1 MSIPESVIQIHL
13 VRNRLQVYLL
23 NGPSRKILCSLDLR
37 ERPTFYTDHGEVV
50 CQLASGHEFRF
61 DGLSYD
67 ESQLL
72 MDGVASAM
80 KRSEWGKRATVIAA
94 IGAIG
99 AVAVAGLLWLT
110 PHIGQTAAGTPS
122 APKAPA
128 WVAQETSPPLP
139 PSLPVTAAAPAA
151 PVDGWELPAPKRTVL
166 ADNLAKAAAR
176 DLFTVTYSQGH
187 ARTLYVFAD
196 PACPNCQRLEPAL
209 KSAAETVNVVVF
221 PVAVI
226 GGDQS
231 VDSISKVLCL
241 PANQRAQAWEKLLDP
256 LNDMPKPGQAA
267 QAVDAKPAIDGA
279 CESAKQALGVN
290 EVAYQTYRIP
300 GTPWVISDDGRHV
313 PQSVVRDRGQL
324 EAWLKKENHD
334 GAK

>member
-23 NGPSRKILCSLDLR
+23 NGPSRKVLCSLDLR
-37 ERPTFYTDHGEVV
+37 ERPTFHTDHGEVV
-50 CQLASGHEFRF
+50 CQLASGHEFRL

-80 KRSEWGKRATVIAA
+80 KRSEWGKRATVIGT

-110 PHIGQTAAGTPS
+110 PHIGQTGVGMPS
-122 APKAPA
+122 ALKAPA
-128 WVAQETSPPLP
+128 WVVQESSTP
-139 PSLPVTAAAPAA
+139 PSLPATATAPAA
-151 PVDGWELPAPKRTVL
+151 PVDGWELPAAKRTVL
-166 ADNLAKAAAR
+166 ADNLGKAAAR

-209 KSAAETVNVVVF
+209 KAAAETVNVVVF

-241 PANQRAQAWEKLLDP
+241 PANQRAQAWDKLLDP
-256 LNDMPKPGQAA
+256 LNDIPKPGQAVKPGDA
-267 QAVDAKPAIDGA
+267 QPSIDRA

-324 EAWLKKENHD
+324 EAWLKKGNHD

>member
-23 NGPSRKILCSLDLR
+23 NGPSRKVLCSLDLR
-37 ERPTFYTDHGEVV
+37 ERPTFHTDHGEVV
-50 CQLASGHEFRF
+50 CQLASGHEFRL

-80 KRSEWGKRATVIAA
+80 KRSEWGKRAAVVS
-94 IGAIG
+94 AIG
-99 AVAVAGLLWLT
+99 AVAVVGLLWLT
-110 PHIGQTAAGTPS
+110 PHIGQVAAGMPS

-128 WVAQETSPPLP
+128 WAEQETPTPPLP
-139 PSLPVTAAAPAA
+139 PATAAATATAA
-151 PVDGWELPAPKRTVL
+151 DGWELSAVKRTVL
-166 ADNLAKAAAR
+166 ADNLGKAAAR

-209 KSAAETVNVVVF
+209 KAAAESVNVVVF

-241 PANQRAQAWEKLLDP
+241 PANQRAQAWDKLLDP
-256 LNDMPKPGQAA
+256 LNDVPKPGQAA
-267 QAVDAKPAIDGA
+267 QTVDAQPAIDGA

-324 EAWLKKENHD
+324 EAWLQKGNHD